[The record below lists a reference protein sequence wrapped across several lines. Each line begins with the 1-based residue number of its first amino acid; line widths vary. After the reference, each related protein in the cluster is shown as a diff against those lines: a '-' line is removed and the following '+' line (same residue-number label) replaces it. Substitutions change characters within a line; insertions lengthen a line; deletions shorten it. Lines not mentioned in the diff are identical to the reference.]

1 MIAVLLGSL
10 LTCTI
15 YLIQLHSFV
24 LSFYSSDNY
33 LLSIS
38 FTRSD
43 YIWILLLKF
52 PILLRLLKNRK
63 YYSEKNEQKTSDDA
77 LGVRL
82 QEWKLSEEQ
91 GNGTK
96 EKTTRMNKLNANGI
110 GK

>member
-1 MIAVLLGSL
+1 
-10 LTCTI
+10 
-15 YLIQLHSFV
+15 
-24 LSFYSSDNY
+24 
-33 LLSIS
+33 
-38 FTRSD
+38 
-43 YIWILLLKF
+43 
-52 PILLRLLKNRK
+52 LKNRK